1 MPKPAAQNIVL
12 GAGYVH
18 FAPYDANGDPQG
30 RRYLG
35 ETPGFTISGSTER
48 AEKWSSDGPIAE
60 RLKDIATRVTRSAS
74 VTVDNISE
82 DNLALFL
89 MGDAS
94 EVSQSGTSVTDERHT
109 VDQGLWYQLGSGPND
124 FVGSRDVSA
133 VTVVTDPDGTPVTMT
148 EGTDYEL
155 NLALGLLYII
165 PGGGIAASAAEEI
178 GVDYTEAAAT
188 WDQVV
193 TSNLGPKDGLFY
205 FRADNSEGANRDVLI
220 PQASLTPNGDMAWK
234 SRDTFMSMQF
244 DVRISKRAGVEQVY
258 VNGRPA

>member
-18 FAPYDANGDPQG
+18 FAPYDTAGDPQG

-35 ETPGFTISGSTER
+35 DTPGFSITGSTER
-48 AEKWSSDGPIAE
+48 AEKFSSDGPIAE
-60 RLKDIATRVTRSAS
+60 RLADVTTRVERSAS
-74 VTVDNISE
+74 ITLDNISE

-89 MGDAS
+89 MGDAK
-94 EVSQSGTSVTDERHT
+94 EISQTAGSVTDERHT
-109 VDQGLWYQLGSGPND
+109 VDQGKWYQLGSGAGD
-124 FVGSRDVSA
+124 FVGARDVSS
-133 VTVVTDPDGTPVTMT
+133 VVVNTDPDGTPTAMT
-148 EGTDYEL
+148 EGTDYEV
-155 NLALGLLYII
+155 NLDLGLLYII

-178 GVDYTEAAAT
+178 GVDYDEAEAT

-193 TSNLGPKDGLFY
+193 TSNLGPVDGLLY
-205 FRADNSEGANRDVLI
+205 FRADNAEGANRDVLV
-220 PQASLTPNGDMAWK
+220 PKCTLTPSGDMAWK

-244 DVRISKRAGVEQVY
+244 DVRISKRDDAEQVY